1 MISFENVFPSSVPI
15 NMPSFVGVAFL
26 VTSRNLVV
34 ICLRVVLLNLERSVK
49 SSPRT
54 RRECRTSQGV
64 YAHTLQDFARNADWL
79 IRHRLFWSEVC
90 QRMEDIYTYTAQ
102 RERYRNGL
110 DLRITTM
117 LMVRETIFCVNGHL
131 CRDIYIEE
139 KLDS

>member
-15 NMPSFVGVAFL
+15 NIPSLVGVAFL
-26 VTSRNLVV
+26 VNSRNLVV
-34 ICLRVVLLNLERSVK
+34 ICLRVVLLNLQRSVK

-54 RRECRTSQGV
+54 RRECRTNQGV

-79 IRHRLFWSEVC
+79 IRHRLFCCEVC
-90 QRMEDIYTYTAQ
+90 QRMEDICIYIAQ
-102 RERYRNGL
+102 RERDRNGL

-117 LMVRETIFCVNGHL
+117 PMVREMTFCVYGHL
-131 CRDIYIEE
+131 CRNIYIEE